1 MRLFLAQIAALAV
14 ATTTAVWAVTNMEAA
29 DAAMTEKTNGEMTAS
44 AKVGSLNADP
54 TNVEKAFNVTE
65 PGAENPIVDAGSETD
80 IELPTKEFN
89 DMLQDDANGNWIG
102 EVDTL
107 ATSNIRAFEGA
118 VLRDYGFSD
127 MSKNDVLVSFDS
139 LKFKQ
144 AEDGDETRVYVDVT
158 KEELEEMPNFTS

>member
-29 DAAMTEKTNGEMTAS
+29 NATMTAKTNGEMTAS
-44 AKVGSLNADP
+44 AEVGSLNADP
-54 TNVEKAFNVTE
+54 TKVEKAFE
-65 PGAENPIVDAGSETD
+65 IAGSETD
-80 IELPTKEFN
+80 TEISTEEIIVI
-89 DMLQDDANGNWIG
+89 LQDDASDNWIG
-102 EVDTL
+102 EVDTV
-107 ATSNIRAFEGA
+107 ATSNIRTLEGA
-118 VLRDYGFSD
+118 VLRDGGFSD

-158 KEELEEMPNFTS
+158 KEDLEEMPNFTS